1 MRMSS
6 EDRGDPEPD
15 NNTQAAN
22 KPKRQDHQYGTDNC
36 QLTRD
41 IVGTGQSVKSVKNAK
56 CLPVL
61 YQKEYELILMEQCW
75 PFVL

>member
-41 IVGTGQSVKSVKNAK
+41 IVGTGQSVKSVKNANDK
-56 CLPVL
+56 GFAVVELCLPFL
-61 YQKEYELILMEQCW
+61 L
-75 PFVL
+75 